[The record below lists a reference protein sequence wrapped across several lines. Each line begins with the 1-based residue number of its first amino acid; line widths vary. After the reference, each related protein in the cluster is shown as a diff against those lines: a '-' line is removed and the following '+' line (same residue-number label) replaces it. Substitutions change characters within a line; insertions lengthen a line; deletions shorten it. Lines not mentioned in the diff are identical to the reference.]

1 MSELKDRLLQQLETD
16 YSEDARNCLKIY
28 ETIKKL
34 NGGSIPSDQWMVL
47 SRVQHLGTHIDPM
60 RVYSPSEIGYIF
72 LKGLEKDNEMK
83 VLSITEAEARMI
95 YSSISGEFKKKLED
109 IFGIERLTLSFQ
121 DLVKTYED
129 ACEIT
134 GSVPDIEYD
143 DRSELARL
151 KLIQIYKA
159 SNILNDNWKLTPLG
173 TQCAFYPS
181 FMWKE
186 GKLVCGDIC
195 HTLYGVSYDPKLC
208 CGKEDDAF
216 YIGTHFIDLYRDY
229 LLLE

>member
-1 MSELKDRLLQQLETD
+1 MSELKDRLLKQLETD
-16 YSEDARNCLKIY
+16 YSEDVRDCLKIY

-47 SRVQHLGTHIDPM
+47 SRVQYLGTHTDSM

-83 VLSITEAEARMI
+83 VLSITEVEARMI
-95 YSSISGEFKKKLED
+95 YSSISEEFKKKLED

-159 SNILNDNWKLTPLG
+159 SNILNDN
-173 TQCAFYPS
+173 
-181 FMWKE
+181 
-186 GKLVCGDIC
+186 
-195 HTLYGVSYDPKLC
+195 
-208 CGKEDDAF
+208 
-216 YIGTHFIDLYRDY
+216 
-229 LLLE
+229 

>member
-1 MSELKDRLLQQLETD
+1 
-16 YSEDARNCLKIY
+16 
-28 ETIKKL
+28 
-34 NGGSIPSDQWMVL
+34 
-47 SRVQHLGTHIDPM
+47 
-60 RVYSPSEIGYIF
+60 
-72 LKGLEKDNEMK
+72 MK

-229 LLLE
+229 LLLK

>member
-1 MSELKDRLLQQLETD
+1 
-16 YSEDARNCLKIY
+16 
-28 ETIKKL
+28 
-34 NGGSIPSDQWMVL
+34 
-47 SRVQHLGTHIDPM
+47 M

-109 IFGIERLTLSFQ
+109 IFGIERLTLNFQ

-151 KLIQIYKA
+151 KLIPNLSTVLQYYFPEFNKDRFAPRCTNYNGFWWDVDDKTSRIEVLSILIDIYERK
-159 SNILNDNWKLTPLG
+159 LNDEN
-173 TQCAFYPS
+173 
-181 FMWKE
+181 
-186 GKLVCGDIC
+186 
-195 HTLYGVSYDPKLC
+195 LY
-208 CGKEDDAF
+208 
-216 YIGTHFIDLYRDY
+216 YIG
-229 LLLE
+229 

>member
-1 MSELKDRLLQQLETD
+1 MKTLL
-16 YSEDARNCLKIY
+16 
-28 ETIKKL
+28 
-34 NGGSIPSDQWMVL
+34 
-47 SRVQHLGTHIDPM
+47 
-60 RVYSPSEIGYIF
+60 
-72 LKGLEKDNEMK
+72 
-83 VLSITEAEARMI
+83 ITETEARMI

-109 IFGIERLTLSFQ
+109 TFGIERLTLSFQ
-121 DLVKTYED
+121 ELVKTYED

-134 GSVPDIEYD
+134 GSVPDIECD

-181 FMWKE
+181 FTWKK

-195 HTLYGVSYDPKLC
+195 HTLYSVSYDTKLC

-229 LLLE
+229 LISE